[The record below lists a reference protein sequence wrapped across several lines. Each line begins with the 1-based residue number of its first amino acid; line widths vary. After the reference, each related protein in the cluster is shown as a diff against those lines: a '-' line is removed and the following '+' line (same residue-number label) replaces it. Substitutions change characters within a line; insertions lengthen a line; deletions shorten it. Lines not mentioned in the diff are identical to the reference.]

1 MSLVTPELRRL
12 VKELGKLRSLVH
24 SVITNSPLVNNADR
38 EILAKRYDMVYLY
51 LTDAIVRGSSETK
64 IDPPKTLLD
73 QIIDEWLD
81 ETEDG
86 DKSQLDLLE
95 KEVGREIR
103 KLGY

>member
-24 SVITNSPLVNNADR
+24 SVITNSSLVNDADR
-38 EILAKRYDMVYLY
+38 EILVKRYDAVYLY
-51 LTDAIVRGSSETK
+51 LTDAIVRGSSEK
-64 IDPPKTLLD
+64 KVDPPKTLLD
-73 QIIDEWLD
+73 KIIAEWLD
-81 ETEDG
+81 DDG
-86 DKSQLDLLE
+86 DTSQLDLLE